1 MIFYHGTSDVL
12 PIKKVLLPPTVT
24 RIKREE
30 QCKKFTDKVFF
41 TTSILSASMCAKK
54 ACKKYGG
61 NPIIYIVNPIGQFFN
76 TINTEY
82 IADRAWIL
90 NITSRKKLK

>member
-1 MIFYHGTSDVL
+1 MVTS
-12 PIKKVLLPPTVT
+12 
-24 RIKREE
+24 IKREE
-30 QCKKFTDKVFF
+30 QRKKFTDKVFF
-41 TTSILSASMCAKK
+41 TTSILSASMYAKK

-61 NPIIYIVNPIGQFFN
+61 NPIIYIVKPIGQFFN

>member
-12 PIKKVLLPPTVT
+12 PIKKILLPPMVT
-24 RIKREE
+24 SIKREE
-30 QCKKFTDKVFF
+30 QRKKFTDKVFF
-41 TTSILSASMCAKK
+41 TTSILSASMYAKK

>member
-1 MIFYHGTSDVL
+1 MVTS
-12 PIKKVLLPPTVT
+12 
-24 RIKREE
+24 IKREE
-30 QCKKFTDKVFF
+30 QRKKFTDKVFF
-41 TTSILSASMCAKK
+41 TTSILSASMYAKK

-61 NPIIYIVNPIGQFFN
+61 NPIIYIVKPIGQFFN
-76 TINTEY
+76 TIDTEY